1 MSDSNYYKIGGSL
14 EYHHPTYVV
23 RQADA
28 QLYQGLINGEFCYV
42 LNSRQMGKS
51 SLRVQMTKKLKA
63 QGVKCAAIDMTR
75 IGSHVTPEEWYGGL
89 VSELLRGFRL
99 SRKINFSNWWRDR
112 SLLSPVQRL
121 SEFIDD
127 VLLIELSDNIVIFID
142 EIDSILKINFK
153 DDFFTFIRACYNQ
166 RVDNPDYQR
175 LTFCL
180 LGVATPSDL
189 IADKQRTPF
198 NIGQAIEL
206 TGFTFAEAN
215 SALIKGLQNYVENA
229 EAVLT
234 EVLDWTGGQPFLTQ
248 KLCSFIV
255 QEWDTR
261 GQEFH
266 PDNPSAANEIELL
279 VQQCII
285 ENWEAWDEPEHLRT
299 IRDRILANEHRAGR
313 LLGLYQHILQQGQ
326 IPTDESPEQVELRL
340 TGLVVRQQRYLRVYN
355 PIYAGIFNHRW
366 VEKELANLRPYSQG
380 ITAWEES
387 NCQDQSRLLQGQALQ
402 EALAWATNKSLSDR
416 DYHFLAASQEL
427 DKRMALELE
436 RKQKEAVEQANQ
448 ILVEATHKAQRT
460 IRMGL
465 GILFVSLFGAGVAGI
480 VVNLVIGE
488 LKQTMESTRLE
499 RVSFQAL
506 QRFESRGDEIEGLL
520 LAMEAGQALQK
531 QAQDS
536 RLLPEEL
543 TTSPVVALQQI
554 LDNIRERNQIKGH
567 QQRIWHVSFSPNSK
581 YMATA
586 SSDGTARLWD
596 LSGNQKAEFKGHQ
609 GWVTHVSFSPNGEY
623 IATAGEDGT
632 ARLWDLSGKQLVE
645 FRGHQGQVWS
655 VSFSPNGEYIA
666 TAGEDG
672 TARLWD
678 LSGQQLVEFRG
689 HQGQVW
695 SVSFSPNGEYI
706 ATAGE
711 DGTARLWDLS
721 GQQLVEFEGH
731 QGKVLSVSF
740 SPNSE
745 YLATAST
752 DGTARLWNLFGK
764 QLVEFQGGV
773 QGTVLSV
780 DFSPN
785 GEYIATAHDDSTT
798 RLWDL
803 SGNQIAELKGHQGWV
818 TSVSFSP
825 NGEYLATASEGG
837 IVRLWDLFSHPKAE
851 FRGHQGWLTSV
862 SFSPNGQYIATASSD
877 GTARLWD
884 LSGNQNAEFKGHQG
898 WVTRISFSPN
908 GEYIATAGEDGTAR
922 LWDLSGNQK
931 AEFKGHQD
939 WLTDVSFSPNGQ
951 YMATASSD
959 GTARLWDLSGK
970 QKAEF
975 KGHQGWVT
983 SVSFSP
989 NEPYIATAGE
999 DGTVRFWH
1007 LSGNPLTGF
1016 QGHQDWIT
1024 NVSFSPTG
1032 EYIATASHDGTARLW
1047 DLSGNPLA
1055 EFKGHQG
1062 WVRSVSFSPNELYIA
1077 TAGEDGTARLWDL
1090 WGNPL
1095 AEFKGHQRAVTSV
1108 SFSPDG
1114 KYLATASHDGTAR
1127 IWRVEEL
1134 NEMLLRGCNW
1144 LNYYFVTHPQ
1154 ALEKLEVCQ

>member
-1 MSDSNYYKIGGSL
+1 VGTIKVKSFVKGMPDINYYKVGGSL
-14 EYHHPTYVV
+14 EYQHPTYVV

-63 QGVKCAAIDMTR
+63 QGIKCAAIDMTR

-112 SLLSPVQRL
+112 EVLSPVQRL

-127 VLLIELSDNIVIFID
+127 VLLIELSETIVIFID
-142 EIDSILKINFK
+142 EIDSILKIKFK
-153 DDFFTFIRACYNQ
+153 DDFFAFIRACYNQ

-206 TGFTFAEAN
+206 TGFTFAEAK

-261 GQEFH
+261 GQEFY
-266 PDNPSAANEIELL
+266 PDNPSATKEIELL

-340 TGLVVRQQRYLRVYN
+340 TGLVVRHQGYLKVYN

-380 ITAWEES
+380 ITAWEGSNRQDES
-387 NCQDQSRLLQGQALQ
+387 GLLQGRALQ
-402 EALAWATNKSLSDR
+402 EAWAWATNKSLSDR

-427 DKRMALELE
+427 DKQMALQAQ
-436 RKQKEAVEQANQ
+436 RKQKEAAEQANQ

-499 RVSFQAL
+499 RVSLQAL
-506 QRFESRGDEIEGLL
+506 QQFEGMGGELEGLL

-567 QQRIWHVSFSPNSK
+567 QRRIWHVSFSPNSEYMATASSDGTARLWDLSGNQQAELK
-581 YMATA
+581 GHQGWVTHVSFSPNGESVATAGEDGTARLWDLSGKQLVEFNQHQGKVLSVSFSPNGEYIATAGEDGTARLWDLSGKQLVEFNQHQGQVWSVSFSPNGEYIATAGEDGTARLWNLSGKQLMEFAGHQGKVLSVSFSPNGEYIATAGEDGTARLWNLSGKQLVEFQGGVHVRLWDLFSNQKAKFKGHQSWLTSVSFSPNGQYMATA

-609 GWVTHVSFSPNGEY
+609 GWVTSVSFSPNGEY

-632 ARLWDLSGKQLVE
+632 ARLWDLSGKQKAE
-645 FRGHQGQVWS
+645 F
-655 VSFSPNGEYIA
+655 
-666 TAGEDG
+666 
-672 TARLWD
+672 
-678 LSGQQLVEFRG
+678 
-689 HQGQVW
+689 
-695 SVSFSPNGEYI
+695 
-706 ATAGE
+706 
-711 DGTARLWDLS
+711 
-721 GQQLVEFEGH
+721 
-731 QGKVLSVSF
+731 
-740 SPNSE
+740 
-745 YLATAST
+745 
-752 DGTARLWNLFGK
+752 
-764 QLVEFQGGV
+764 
-773 QGTVLSV
+773 
-780 DFSPN
+780 
-785 GEYIATAHDDSTT
+785 
-798 RLWDL
+798 
-803 SGNQIAELKGHQGWV
+803 KGHQ
-818 TSVSFSP
+818 
-825 NGEYLATASEGG
+825 
-837 IVRLWDLFSHPKAE
+837 D
-851 FRGHQGWLTSV
+851 WLTSV
-862 SFSPNGQYIATASSD
+862 SFSPNGQYIATAS
-877 GTARLWD
+877 
-884 LSGNQNAEFKGHQG
+884 
-898 WVTRISFSPN
+898 
-908 GEYIATAGEDGTAR
+908 EDGTAR

-931 AEFKGHQD
+931 AEFKGHQ
-939 WLTDVSFSPNGQ
+939 
-951 YMATASSD
+951 
-959 GTARLWDLSGK
+959 
-970 QKAEF
+970 
-975 KGHQGWVT
+975 GWVT

-989 NEPYIATAGE
+989 NGEYIATAGE
-999 DGTVRFWH
+999 DGTVRFWN
-1007 LSGNPLTGF
+1007 LSGNPLTEF
-1016 QGHQDWIT
+1016 KGHQDWIT

-1032 EYIATASHDGTARLW
+1032 EYIATASYDGTARLW

-1095 AEFKGHQRAVTSV
+1095 AEFKGHRSAVTSV

-1114 KYLATASHDGTAR
+1114 KYLATASNDGTAR
-1127 IWRVEEL
+1127 IWRVEGL